1 MTTSLDV
8 PDKILA
14 LGYFDDK
21 PFLRYKGDNRTAEAL
36 RPGIKGHAGA
46 ETQARETEGLWKK
59 QLRAM
64 VAEVARQID
73 QDRGN
78 HTIQVTFGCE
88 LHRNGST
95 RGFWRLG
102 YDGQDSITFDQKTLT
117 WTMAVPST
125 QQTRNFREIYT
136 PKAAQVFLKDTCP
149 AQLQECLDSSKNIL
163 LDTGAPKVK
172 VTSRR
177 YPVGRITLTCW
188 AFNLYPPVATLVW
201 LQGGKPVQQQTFGP
215 GTILPS
221 GDGTYQT
228 WVSIWVLP
236 GQEPEFTC
244 CLRNCSKN
252 IVDPVFLGPPK
263 VKVTNKKYP
272 KGRISLSCWA
282 FNLYPPVAI
291 LVWLQGGKPVQQ
303 QTFGPGTIL
312 PGGDETYQTWVS
324 IWVLSGQEPEF
335 TCHLRPLVSLDIKP
349 GKLVGPP
356 ALLQLWWLL
365 LL

>member
-1 MTTSLDV
+1 MYTAVYYKRKRNSQNGFRQTGPHTLRYDLTTISLDV

-46 ETQARETEGLWKK
+46 ETQARETEGLWKE

-64 VAEVARQID
+64 LAEVTRQRS
-73 QDRGN
+73 QDRGL

-102 YDGQDSITFDQKTLT
+102 YDGQDSITFDQKTLQ

-125 QQTRNFREIYT
+125 QQTRNLREIYA
-136 PKAAQVFLKDTCP
+136 PKAAQVKAFLEDTCP
-149 AQLQECLDSSKNIL
+149 AQLQKHLDSSKNFL
-163 LDTGAPKVK
+163 LDTDAPKVK
-172 VTSRR
+172 VTGWR

-201 LQGGKPVQQQTFGP
+201 LWDGKPVQQQTFGP

-221 GDGTYQT
+221 GDRTYQT

-244 CLRNCSKN
+244 CLRHRNKT
-252 IVDPVFLGPPK
+252 IDAPVFLGEKMGQPFTTGVGCK
-263 VKVTNKKYP
+263 VRESLWSTVTKVF
-272 KGRISLSCWA
+272 L
-282 FNLYPPVAI
+282 VAYR
-291 LVWLQGGKPVQQ
+291 
-303 QTFGPGTIL
+303 T
-312 PGGDETYQTWVS
+312 S
-324 IWVLSGQEPEF
+324 SQEN
-335 TCHLRPLVSLDIKP
+335 
-349 GKLVGPP
+349 
-356 ALLQLWWLL
+356 W
-365 LL
+365 

>member
-1 MTTSLDV
+1 MLFISTYETLRQRIAWFRSLKAELTVGTHELISTGPHTLRFDLMTTSLDV

-36 RPGIKGHAGA
+36 TPGLRGHAGA

-125 QQTRNFREIYT
+125 QQTRNFREIYA

-163 LDTGAPKVK
+163 LNTGAPKVK

-201 LQGGKPVQQQTFGP
+201 LQGGKPVQQQNFGP

-252 IVDPVFLGPPK
+252 IVDPVFLGEKMGQPFTSG
-263 VKVTNKKYP
+263 V
-272 KGRISLSCWA
+272 
-282 FNLYPPVAI
+282 
-291 LVWLQGGKPVQQ
+291 GGKVRESLWS
-303 QTFGPGTIL
+303 TITKVFL
-312 PGGDETYQTWVS
+312 LASRTS
-324 IWVLSGQEPEF
+324 RQE
-335 TCHLRPLVSLDIKP
+335 H
-349 GKLVGPP
+349 
-356 ALLQLWWLL
+356 
-365 LL
+365 